1 MKSSLGVLKD
11 ALGRKVAI
19 LGDMGELGPQENEL
33 HREVGTYAGTLDID
47 RFLLAGALCK
57 NLADGILEQNP
68 QADVIWYENLFAL
81 LRDLEKQVRD
91 GDTVLVKASHFMHF
105 EKIVDALAAEAE

>member
-1 MKSSLGVLKD
+1 M
-11 ALGRKVAI
+11 
-19 LGDMGELGPQENEL
+19 
-33 HREVGTYAGTLDID
+33 
-47 RFLLAGALCK
+47 
-57 NLADGILEQNP
+57 ADGILEQSIRR
-68 QADVIWYENLFAL
+68 QMLIWYENLFAL

>member
-33 HREVGTYAGTLDID
+33 HREVGMYAGTLDID
-47 RFLLAGALCK
+47 RFLLAGSLCK

>member
-1 MKSSLGVLKD
+1 MLKD

-47 RFLLAGALCK
+47 RFLLAGSLCK

-81 LRDLEKQVRD
+81 LRDLEKP
-91 GDTVLVKASHFMHF
+91 VLVKASHFMHF